1 LMSEDDRQRQM
12 DFILKQQ
19 AAFSSELID
28 LKTNVDRTSGNV
40 DRLATNL
47 DRLVGAVQQHADGMR
62 QAIENLIIANEA
74 TRDLANKAAELAINV
89 SQRLTEH
96 EREHD

>member
-1 LMSEDDRQRQM
+1 MSEDDRQRQM

-40 DRLATNL
+40 DRLAANL
-47 DRLVGAVQQHADGMR
+47 DRLVGAVQQHADEMR

-74 TRDLANKAAELAINV
+74 TRDLANKAAELTINV